1 MNFTEYMHVVG
12 REDLKKPPGLKERPP
27 RHDNMIRTKHP
38 INILMEFEHAISFG
52 SSFQSLRGSVKK
64 HFFFTSFSSILIYYS
79 EHPTTDLCA
88 SQLLYFFTL
97 RTTKTNRKL

>member
-38 INILMEFEHAISFG
+38 INILMESEHAISFG

-64 HFFFTSFSSILIYYS
+64 HFFLHHLAQS
-79 EHPTTDLCA
+79 
-88 SQLLYFFTL
+88 
-97 RTTKTNRKL
+97 

>member
-64 HFFFTSFSSILIYYS
+64 HFLFTSFSSILIYYS